1 MSKYYIPEDFN
12 ALEVPLDDGTEVTF
26 EVIMVFEVEGR
37 EYIALTP
44 AAEDGEEGDEVE
56 VTMFRYDSGKD
67 EDMLEDIETEEEAL
81 DLETYYINQYN
92 SIENGYNVLEHG
104 I

>member
-26 EVIMVFEVEGR
+26 EVILVFEVEGR

-67 EDMLEDIETEEEAL
+67 EDMLEDIETEEEL
-81 DLETYYINQYN
+81 DKVYEAFDEIFESEEFQAA
-92 SIENGYNVLEHG
+92 IEE
-104 I
+104 

>member
-67 EDMLEDIETEEEAL
+67 EDMLEDIETEEEL
-81 DLETYYINQYN
+81 DKVYEAFDEIFESEEFQVA
-92 SIENGYNVLEHG
+92 IEE
-104 I
+104 

>member
-44 AAEDGEEGDEVE
+44 ATEEGVEEDEVE

-67 EDMLEDIETEEEAL
+67 EDMLEDIETEEE
-81 DLETYYINQYN
+81 LEKVYDAFDAIFESEEFQEA
-92 SIENGYNVLEHG
+92 IEE
-104 I
+104 

>member
-44 AAEDGEEGDEVE
+44 ATEDGDEVDEVE
-56 VTMFRYDSGKD
+56 VTMFRYDAGKD
-67 EDMLEDIETEEEAL
+67 EDMLEDIESEEEL
-81 DLETYYINQYN
+81 DKVYEAFDEIFESEEFQAT
-92 SIENGYNVLEHG
+92 IEE
-104 I
+104 

>member
-67 EDMLEDIETEEEAL
+67 EDMLEDIETEEELDKVYEAL
-81 DLETYYINQYN
+81 DEIFESEEFQAA
-92 SIENGYNVLEHG
+92 IEE
-104 I
+104 

>member
-67 EDMLEDIETEEEAL
+67 EDMLEDIETEEEL
-81 DLETYYINQYN
+81 DKVYEAFDEIFESEEFQAA
-92 SIENGYNVLEHG
+92 IEE
-104 I
+104 

>member
-44 AAEDGEEGDEVE
+44 ATEDSEEVDEVE
-56 VTMFRYDSGKD
+56 VTMFRYDAGKD
-67 EDMLEDIETEEEAL
+67 EDMLEDIETEEEL
-81 DLETYYINQYN
+81 DKVYEAFDEIFESEEFQAA
-92 SIENGYNVLEHG
+92 IEE
-104 I
+104 

>member
-37 EYIALTP
+37 DYIALTP
-44 AAEDGEEGDEVE
+44 AAEDGEEVDEVE
-56 VTMFRYDSGKD
+56 VTMFRYDAGKD
-67 EDMLEDIETEEEAL
+67 EDMLEDIETEEEL
-81 DLETYYINQYN
+81 DKVYEAFDEIFESEEFQAA
-92 SIENGYNVLEHG
+92 IEE
-104 I
+104 

>member
-44 AAEDGEEGDEVE
+44 ATEDSEEVDEVE
-56 VTMFRYDSGKD
+56 VTMFRYDAGKD
-67 EDMLEDIETEEEAL
+67 EDMLEDIETEAELDKVYEAFDEIFESEEFQAA
-81 DLETYYINQYN
+81 
-92 SIENGYNVLEHG
+92 IEE
-104 I
+104 

>member
-44 AAEDGEEGDEVE
+44 AEDGEEGDEVE

-67 EDMLEDIETEEEAL
+67 EDMLEDIETEEEL
-81 DLETYYINQYN
+81 DKVYEAFDEIFESEEFQAA
-92 SIENGYNVLEHG
+92 IEE
-104 I
+104 

>member
-44 AAEDGEEGDEVE
+44 ATEDIEEVDEVE
-56 VTMFRYDSGKD
+56 VTMFRYDAGKD
-67 EDMLEDIETEEEAL
+67 EDMLEDIETEEEL
-81 DLETYYINQYN
+81 DKVYEAFDEIFESEEFQAA
-92 SIENGYNVLEHG
+92 IEE
-104 I
+104 

>member
-44 AAEDGEEGDEVE
+44 AAEVRQEG
-56 VTMFRYDSGKD
+56 RC
-67 EDMLEDIETEEEAL
+67 
-81 DLETYYINQYN
+81 
-92 SIENGYNVLEHG
+92 
-104 I
+104 

>member
-44 AAEDGEEGDEVE
+44 AAEEGEEADEVE

-67 EDMLEDIETEEEAL
+67 EDMLEDIETEEEL
-81 DLETYYINQYN
+81 DKVYEAFDEIFESEEFQAE
-92 SIENGYNVLEHG
+92 IEE
-104 I
+104 

>member
-26 EVIMVFEVEGR
+26 EVIMVLEVEGR

-44 AAEDGEEGDEVE
+44 AAEEGEEGDEVE
-56 VTMFRYDSGKD
+56 VTMFRYDAGKD
-67 EDMLEDIETEEEAL
+67 EDMLEDIETEEEL
-81 DLETYYINQYN
+81 DKVYEAFDEIFESEEFQAA
-92 SIENGYNVLEHG
+92 IEE
-104 I
+104 

>member
-44 AAEDGEEGDEVE
+44 AAEEGEEGDEVE
-56 VTMFRYDSGKD
+56 VTMFRYDAGKD
-67 EDMLEDIETEEEAL
+67 EDMLEDIETVEELDKVYEAF
-81 DLETYYINQYN
+81 DEIFESEEFQAE
-92 SIENGYNVLEHG
+92 IEE
-104 I
+104 

>member
-67 EDMLEDIETEEEAL
+67 EDMLEDIETEEEL
-81 DLETYYINQYN
+81 DKVYEAFDEIFESEEFQAE
-92 SIENGYNVLEHG
+92 IEE
-104 I
+104 

>member
-67 EDMLEDIETEEEAL
+67 EDMLEDNETEEEL
-81 DLETYYINQYN
+81 DKLYEAFDEIFESEEFQAA
-92 SIENGYNVLEHG
+92 IEE
-104 I
+104 